1 MRSFDTWTYEEVEDT
16 FGLTPLRSSALFEK
30 WLAAEGFA
38 PNAAELASLD
48 DLKELLFDEA
58 KNWNEDELKLF
69 FIGPLLSLIHFKTP
83 YFKPYTQR
91 TLTLKS
97 DTVAASGKVDFMLAK
112 GKVLPKIPFFCVH
125 EYKQENR
132 RDNDPLGQ
140 LLIGMVAAQSRNEI
154 NIPIFGTY
162 ISGRNWFFVLL
173 DDQNY
178 CLSDAYV
185 ASSDDVYTIFNILK
199 KCKEMVGF
207 YAKQAEQA

>member
-1 MRSFDTWTYEEVEDT
+1 MRSFETWTYEEVEDT
-16 FGLTPLRSSALFEK
+16 FGLTPLRSSALFEE

-38 PNAAELASLD
+38 PNTAELASLD

-97 DTVAASGKVDFMLAK
+97 DTIAASGKVDFMLAK

-173 DDQNY
+173 DGKNY
-178 CLSDAYV
+178 CLSDAFV
-185 ASSDDVYTIFNILK
+185 ASSNDVYTIFNILK
-199 KCKEMVGF
+199 KCKDLVGF
-207 YAKQAEQA
+207 YAKQAEKE